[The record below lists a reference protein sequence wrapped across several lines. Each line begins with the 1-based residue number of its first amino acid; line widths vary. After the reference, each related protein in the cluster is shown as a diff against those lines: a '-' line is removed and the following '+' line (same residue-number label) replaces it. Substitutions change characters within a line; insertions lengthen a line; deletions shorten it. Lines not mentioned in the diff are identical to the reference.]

1 MRKIWRLIKKWSNKP
16 SYNGWRLEQLY
27 FAIHILNYYNTFVLF
42 SRVKTNRAV
51 DVKQNIGL
59 PSIVAI
65 TTFSA
70 KRGDKLQHSRTY
82 STSSDQKFSEWLAGL
97 IDGDGY
103 FYSASG
109 KFNNFSITMDSR
121 DQKVLEEVKERFG
134 GKIYSV
140 KNANALR
147 YVLSKKKELLVLI
160 HVINGL
166 IRNPKRLEQMN
177 NYCIKYSVELKQP
190 VPLTYNNGWLSG
202 FIDSDGSIYFSESS
216 GQVFIGISQKNINL
230 LESLV
235 NLYGGK
241 IISVSPKIDAYKYV
255 VYRKNDL
262 FNLVDNYFSKYPLRT
277 LKGERIKL
285 IKQFYIARLY
295 LKNTNNNEWII
306 FKNKWDNYNS
316 L

>member
-16 SYNGWRLEQLY
+16 SSNGWRLEQLD

-51 DVKQNIGL
+51 DLKQNIGL

-70 KRGDKLQHSRTY
+70 ERGDKLQHSRTY
-82 STSSDQKFSEWLAGL
+82 STSSDQKFYEWLAGL

-103 FYSASG
+103 FYSSASG

-121 DQKVLEEVKERFG
+121 DQKALEEVKERFG
-134 GKIYSV
+134 GKIYSI

-147 YVLSKKKELLVLI
+147 YVLRKKKELLVLI

-216 GQVFIGISQKNINL
+216 GQVFIGISQKKIL
-230 LESLV
+230 IYLSRAPLV
-235 NLYGGK
+235 NLYGG
-241 IISVSPKIDAYKYV
+241 AH
-255 VYRKNDL
+255 
-262 FNLVDNYFSKYPLRT
+262 SK
-277 LKGERIKL
+277 
-285 IKQFYIARLY
+285 
-295 LKNTNNNEWII
+295 
-306 FKNKWDNYNS
+306 
-316 L
+316 